1 MKRIAVVCAVLCA
14 LMLFSGCRLRRNLNA
29 SAATPTLPIETS
41 VPETQ
46 TPQAQTSHEQQA
58 QNTPVAEQTA
68 QPQTTTSGKE
78 QDIAGIIKDINGL
91 DSSTKDL
98 DEPEDSDLLV
108 P

>member
-14 LMLFSGCRLRRNLNA
+14 LMLFSGCRLRRNMDA
-29 SAATPTLPIETS
+29 SAATPTIPIETS
-41 VPETQ
+41 TPQIQQPEGQTVQITPGAEQ
-46 TPQAQTSHEQQA
+46 TPQ
-58 QNTPVAEQTA
+58 
-68 QPQTTTSGKE
+68 PQRSPADNGDE
-78 QDIAGIIKDINGL
+78 LAGIINDINGL